1 MIANVYKNGL
11 VLDISMSAYLSLI
24 PFLLTAFSFWYTV
37 KKIKLG
43 LSVYTYLIIFI
54 INLLM
59 FIDIGLY
66 KYWGIR
72 LDITPFIYLDTPA
85 EMLASVT
92 TLQLIISLVIW
103 LLSSILLAFL
113 FKQILRIKFLPVYNN
128 KLMYFII
135 LILLS
140 VSLIIPIRGGFQNSP
155 INQSTVYF
163 SENMFANHAA
173 VNFAWN
179 FSHSVNLGEYNNH
192 NPFTELEPKEA
203 TELFKSKR
211 MPLINN
217 NQVEYPLLHTDKPN
231 VVLIIWESLT
241 AKVVEPLGGQPN
253 VTEHFNRLS
262 EEGILFSNFYANG
275 DRSDKGLVSILSGYY
290 PQPHKSIIKLP
301 NKTRSLP
308 MLPNKMGELGY
319 TTSFYY
325 GGNLNFMN
333 MNTYLRSS
341 GITTYIDGDSFSGSQ
356 KTSKW
361 GVQDDILFR
370 KFEEDLKAEN
380 KEPFFNILFTLSS
393 HNPYDFEGEYKFGKD
408 TEEDKFK

>member
-1 MIANVYKNGL
+1 
-11 VLDISMSAYLSLI
+11 
-24 PFLLTAFSFWYTV
+24 
-37 KKIKLG
+37 
-43 LSVYTYLIIFI
+43 
-54 INLLM
+54 M